1 MSKSKKSELTIGM
14 PIYNNEKIIRNGLE
28 KILSLPFT
36 NFELIISH
44 DGPNKIISKMCKEYQ
59 ISDKRIQ
66 YFEQENNI
74 GSKNN
79 FEFVLKK
86 ASSEYF
92 CWVAQDDEILT
103 GFIEKNIQVLKE
115 NQNVVCSSSQVELFG
130 ERIDSIKIK
139 KNDSRF
145 LKIKKKILLK
155 FAHVQNISTNDSY
168 QNNVMD
174 LK

>member
-1 MSKSKKSELTIGM
+1 MLESKKSELTIGM
-14 PIYNNEKIIRNGLE
+14 PIYNNEKIIRNCLE

-36 NFELIISH
+36 NFKLIISH

-86 ASSEYF
+86 ASLDNLIFPPE
-92 CWVAQDDEILT
+92 T
-103 GFIEKNIQVLKE
+103 GSTPNLFFKGKGMVL
-115 NQNVVCSSSQVELFG
+115 NVSF
-130 ERIDSIKIK
+130 
-139 KNDSRF
+139 
-145 LKIKKKILLK
+145 
-155 FAHVQNISTNDSY
+155 
-168 QNNVMD
+168 
-174 LK
+174 